1 MMLNTI
7 KEEKPKMEKPKTPPN
22 CPNSPRIRSKSRFLL
37 NNVSCV
43 KFLNFFLRSRW
54 KKISIED
61 NRVNIVEENEKHTKI
76 FEKIVTMEM
85 KMEDIIEKNSKLF
98 NLTKLVRY

>member
-1 MMLNTI
+1 MFLGLN
-7 KEEKPKMEKPKTPPN
+7 
-22 CPNSPRIRSKSRFLL
+22 LY
-37 NNVSCV
+37 
-43 KFLNFFLRSRW
+43 NFAFFSRSRW

-98 NLTKLVRY
+98 NLTKLVRYFFSDSGQNQH